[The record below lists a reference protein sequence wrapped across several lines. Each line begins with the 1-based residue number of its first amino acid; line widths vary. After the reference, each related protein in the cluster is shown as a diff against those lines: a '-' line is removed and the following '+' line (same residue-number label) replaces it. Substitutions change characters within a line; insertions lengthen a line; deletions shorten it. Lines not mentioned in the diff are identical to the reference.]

1 MTFSKRGLQADVVES
16 YSPPF
21 METGTSR
28 KRQIAEFYKEEF
40 LRHKC
45 RLEWQRPF
53 FQEKTYEEIE
63 SVLNRII
70 DEMEKI
76 CEVENFEELASHL
89 LHRIDV
95 VTNLSSSKL
104 DPVYRIH

>member
-1 MTFSKRGLQADVVES
+1 MRS
-16 YSPPF
+16 YSPRF
-21 METGTSR
+21 MEIEQR
-28 KRQIAEFYKEEF
+28 KKRQIADFYKEEF
-40 LRHKC
+40 LRHKG
-45 RLEWQRPF
+45 RLECQRPF

-70 DEMEKI
+70 DEMDKI

-95 VTNLSSSKL
+95 VTNLSASKVN
-104 DPVYRIH
+104 PVYRIH

>member
-1 MTFSKRGLQADVVES
+1 MAMAEVK
-16 YSPPF
+16 
-21 METGTSR
+21 
-28 KRQIAEFYKEEF
+28 KRQIAAFYKEEF

-45 RLEWQRPF
+45 RLECQRPF
-53 FQEKTYEEIE
+53 FQEKTFEEIE

-70 DEMEKI
+70 DEMDKI
-76 CEVENFEELASHL
+76 CEVDNFEELASHL

-95 VTNLSSSKL
+95 VTNLSSSKV

>member
-1 MTFSKRGLQADVVES
+1 
-16 YSPPF
+16 
-21 METGTSR
+21 MEIEER
-28 KRQIAEFYKEEF
+28 KRKQIADFYKEEF

-45 RLEWQRPF
+45 RLEVQRPF

-63 SVLNRII
+63 TVINRII
-70 DEMEKI
+70 DEMDKI

-95 VTNLSSSKL
+95 VTNLSASKVN
-104 DPVYRIH
+104 PNYRIH

>member
-1 MTFSKRGLQADVVES
+1 MMSSKRGLRAGTMES

-21 METGTSR
+21 MEIAETK
-28 KRQIAEFYKEEF
+28 KRQIAAFYKEEF

-70 DEMEKI
+70 DEMDKI

-95 VTNLSSSKL
+95 VTNLSASKV
-104 DPVYRIH
+104 DPTYRIH

>member
-1 MTFSKRGLQADVVES
+1 MES

-21 METGTSR
+21 ME
-28 KRQIAEFYKEEF
+28 IAEGKKKHIAAFYKEEF

-45 RLEWQRPF
+45 RLECQRPF

-70 DEMEKI
+70 DEMDRI
-76 CEVENFEELASHL
+76 CEVDNFEELASHL
-89 LHRIDV
+89 LQRIDI
-95 VTNLSSSKL
+95 VTNLSSSKVNPL
-104 DPVYRIH
+104 YRIH

>member
-1 MTFSKRGLQADVVES
+1 MKSSKRGLQADHWRVIVRLL
-16 YSPPF
+16 
-21 METGTSR
+21 MEIAEGK
-28 KRQIAEFYKEEF
+28 KRQIAAFYKEEF

-45 RLEWQRPF
+45 RLECQRPF

-70 DEMEKI
+70 DEMDKI
-76 CEVENFEELASHL
+76 CEVDNFEELASHL

-95 VTNLSSSKL
+95 VTNLSASKVI
-104 DPVYRIH
+104 PVYRIH

>member
-1 MTFSKRGLQADVVES
+1 MES
-16 YSPPF
+16 YIPPV
-21 METGTSR
+21 ME
-28 KRQIAEFYKEEF
+28 IAETKKRHIAAFYKEEF

-70 DEMEKI
+70 DDMDKI

-95 VTNLSSSKL
+95 VTNLSSSKVN
-104 DPVYRIH
+104 PIYRIH

>member
-1 MTFSKRGLQADVVES
+1 MRS
-16 YSPPF
+16 YSPRF
-21 METGTSR
+21 MEICESR
-28 KRQIAEFYKEEF
+28 KKHIAAFYKEEF
-40 LRHKC
+40 LRHRC
-45 RLEWQRPF
+45 RLECQRPF

-70 DEMEKI
+70 DEMDRI

-95 VTNLSSSKL
+95 VTNLSSSKV
-104 DPVYRIH
+104 DPIYRIH

>member
-1 MTFSKRGLQADVVES
+1 MTR
-16 YSPPF
+16 YSPRF
-21 METGTSR
+21 MEIEER
-28 KRQIAEFYKEEF
+28 KKKQIAAFYKGEF

-45 RLEWQRPF
+45 RLECQRPF

-70 DEMEKI
+70 DEMDKI
-76 CEVENFEELASHL
+76 CEVDNFEELASHL

-95 VTNLSSSKL
+95 VTNLSSSKVN
-104 DPVYRIH
+104 PVYRIH